1 MYRKISKYIEEY
13 LVGNEDKILCIDGVF
28 PKIGLGWKIASHP

>member
-13 LVGNEDKILCIDGVF
+13 LVGNEDKIWGYIKALF
-28 PKIGLGWKIASHP
+28 MKIL